1 MQLFEELDDK
11 NFLLYA
17 AKNYYNPTCI
27 DAEEF
32 FDDLKRFNYL
42 KRLVNRYK
50 DNDDLSERLMLNHI
64 IIIFN
69 VFGIEPGLK
78 MLEFKLGLNNWYII
92 KPFLVFL
99 KLIRN
104 DQYVDVV
111 MDPRIVEVL
120 RQI

>member
-11 NFLLYA
+11 NFLWYA